1 MGPWLN
7 QSYAITGMVY
17 NLGVALTVTSR
28 QPVHPKSSGSFA
40 RSAAE
45 YGIISVS

>member
-7 QSYAITGMVY
+7 QSHAITGMVY

-28 QPVHPKSSGSFA
+28 QPVHPKRGMSEGF
-40 RSAAE
+40 R
-45 YGIISVS
+45 VML